1 MVPHENHANPK
12 SNPPFPP
19 PAGWR
24 GAAAGRAARRL
35 RGVLCFSANDAGQTR
50 SYALDLATN
59 TLNERPASYTPDG
72 KSPQPYQIC
81 CGNDSWLYV
90 QTGADARTIRYIGD
104 DGQMKTGRRDVIR
117 TGIMTPADYAA
128 ASLDDR
134 PCTRLDAWG

>member
-1 MVPHENHANPK
+1 MVPHENHAIQK

-35 RGVLCFSANDAGQTR
+35 RGVLCFSANEAGQTH

-59 TLNERPASYTPDG
+59 TLNERPTAYAIDG
-72 KSPQPYQIC
+72 ELQPYSIL
-81 CGNDSWLYV
+81 CGNDNWLFV
-90 QTGADARTIRYIGD
+90 LTGVEVRTVTSIGD

-128 ASLDDR
+128 ASLDAR